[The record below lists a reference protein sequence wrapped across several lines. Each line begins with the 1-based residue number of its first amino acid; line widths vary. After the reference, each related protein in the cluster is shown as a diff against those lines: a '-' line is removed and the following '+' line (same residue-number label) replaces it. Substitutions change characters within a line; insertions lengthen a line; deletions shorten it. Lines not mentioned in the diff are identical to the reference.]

1 MTQGSIE
8 ISPPLRDNVVLEITK
23 GLGISMDDLNKD
35 CPVCIASTGHSKVM
49 VGINSNSLLH
59 GLKPDSGM
67 LKKIS
72 EEIHCNG
79 YYVFTLNP
87 GEDILVHGRMFAPA
101 IGIPEGPVTGNANG
115 PLGAYLVH
123 YDLMQEDTQDIFS
136 FSAMQGEAIGR
147 TGTMKVTV
155 KKKGTV
161 PSMVQI
167 TGDAVIAFSTTLT
180 L

>member
-1 MTQGSIE
+1 
-8 ISPPLRDNVVLEITK
+8 
-23 GLGISMDDLNKD
+23 
-35 CPVCIASTGHSKVM
+35 
-49 VGINSNSLLH
+49 
-59 GLKPDSGM
+59 
-67 LKKIS
+67 
-72 EEIHCNG
+72 
-79 YYVFTLNP
+79 
-87 GEDILVHGRMFAPA
+87 
-101 IGIPEGPVTGNANG
+101 
-115 PLGAYLVH
+115 
-123 YDLMQEDTQDIFS
+123 MQEDTQDIFS